1 MNHMNLGGKRP
12 LTLPDVAKG
21 TSYVFRSI
29 NTINKG
35 CYDETNKL
43 RIDQGYG
50 DYNMRIFRLK

>member
-1 MNHMNLGGKRP
+1 MTQRGKKP
-12 LTLPDVAKG
+12 LNFPNVSKG

-29 NTINKG
+29 NTVKKG

-50 DYNMRIFRLK
+50 DYNMSIFRLK